1 MRGPERI
8 SNRRGNPGLEWKN
21 AEKKGTTMTP
31 VEEIGA
37 KAKRAALALATVSAE
52 AKNAALKAMADA
64 LVDRTEAI
72 LSGNEEDRKAG
83 RDSGMTAALMD
94 RLTLTEG
101 RVADMADGL
110 REVAA
115 LPDPVGEVVAG
126 WRIPN
131 GLQID
136 KVRVP
141 LGVVGIIYEA
151 RPNVTVDA
159 AGLCVKSGNAV
170 ILRGSSNAIHSNK
183 VLTQII
189 AKAGEDA
196 GLPANSIQLIP
207 FTDRDTAQELM
218 RLRQYVDV
226 LIPRGGAGL
235 IKTVVEQSTVPVI
248 ETGVGN
254 CHTYIDSSADLDMA
268 LAIALNAKCQRP
280 GVCNAMETLLV
291 HKDVAQEF
299 VPRVCHALAEQG
311 VEIRG
316 DKIVRELFAPAK
328 EATEQDWYEEYL
340 DLILAVKVV
349 GSVQEAI
356 DHINT
361 YGSMHSEAI
370 ITKDYEASRVFMMSV
385 DSADVYVNASTRFT
399 DGNQFGLGA
408 EIGIS
413 TQKLHARGPMSLRE
427 LTTTKFM
434 IYGSGQVRP

>member
-1 MRGPERI
+1 
-8 SNRRGNPGLEWKN
+8 
-21 AEKKGTTMTP
+21 MTAI
-31 VEEIGA
+31 EEIGA
-37 KAKRAALALATVSAE
+37 KAKQAALALGTVSAE
-52 AKNAALKAMADA
+52 VKNTALKAMAEA
-64 LVDRTEAI
+64 LVARTEAI
-72 LSGNEEDRKAG
+72 LAGNEEDRKAG
-83 RDSGMTAALMD
+83 RDSGMTTALMD

-101 RVADMADGL
+101 RVAEMAEGL

-131 GLQID
+131 GLQIN

-141 LGVVGIIYEA
+141 LGVIGIIYEA

-170 ILRGSSNAIHSNK
+170 ILRGSSNAINSNR

-189 AKAGEDA
+189 AKASEKA
-196 GLPANSIQLIP
+196 GLPEGSIQLIP
-207 FTDRDTAQELM
+207 FTDRETAQELM
-218 RLRQYVDV
+218 RLRKYVDV

-254 CHTYIDSSADLDMA
+254 CHTFVDSSADLEMA
-268 LAIALNAKCQRP
+268 LAIAINAKCQRP

-291 HKDVAQEF
+291 HREVAQEF
-299 VPRVCHALAEQG
+299 VPKACRALAEQG

-316 DKIVRELFAPAK
+316 DATVRELFPAAK
-328 EATEQDWYEEYL
+328 EATEEDWHEEFL
-340 DLILAVKVV
+340 DLILAMKVV
-349 GSVQEAI
+349 GSLQEAI
-356 DHINT
+356 GHINT
-361 YGSMHSEAI
+361 YGSKHSEAI
-370 ITKDYEASRVFMMSV
+370 VTRDYDAQRVFMMSV

-413 TQKLHARGPMSLRE
+413 TQKLHARGPMSVRE

-434 IYGSGQVRP
+434 IYGSGQIRP